1 MTTKRIAAP
10 TFAGTFAAVLL
21 VAAFGGT
28 VACKKKETA
37 APRPAPETTTYSTPA
52 HAPAP
57 APAGLEFRELRL
69 GKAVNADKSVTTDV
83 GTFAPGD
90 TLYASV
96 ATSGSSAS
104 TPIRALWTYQDGQVV
119 SDDTQTI
126 SGTGSNLTEFHISK
140 PDGFPA
146 GNYKLEI
153 FIDGRSAMNRSFD
166 IR

>member
-1 MTTKRIAAP
+1 MTEKRIAAP
-10 TFAGTFAAVLL
+10 TFAGMFAAVLL

-37 APRPAPETTTYSTPA
+37 PPRPAPETTTYSTPA
-52 HAPAP
+52 P
-57 APAGLEFRELRL
+57 APAGLQFRELRL
-69 GKAVNADKSVTTDV
+69 GKAVNADKSVSTDI

-104 TPIRALWTYQDGQVV
+104 SPIRALWTYQDGQVV
-119 SDDTQTI
+119 SDDTQTV
-126 SGTGSNLTEFHISK
+126 SGTGSDMTEFHISK
-140 PDGFPA
+140 PDGFPP

-153 FIDGRSAMNRSFD
+153 FIDGRSAMNRSFEV
-166 IR
+166 R